1 MLSENLHRFQSE
13 VMDQQFL
20 ASRVGVP
27 LFNKSGSSEVIRK
40 SETRIDDLSHAH
52 FLPVPHDEE
61 DFRVV
66 RMLLSSTV
74 RPRQTA
80 RVP

>member
-1 MLSENLHRFQSE
+1 MLSENL
-13 VMDQQFL
+13 
-20 ASRVGVP
+20 
-27 LFNKSGSSEVIRK
+27 SEVIRK

-74 RPRQTA
+74 RPRQTV